1 MMNQIKLSVYLLLSS
16 LSLLSVESRASSM
29 PEEVS
34 QFVQTNL
41 SDNAQRKFLWL
52 TGDKKQISSEILS
65 HPYYKIRAPYWQAAD
80 KNRSRSAKTL
90 WVLEEIGKEKL
101 ITIGVVIEQQK
112 IQAVRILKFRE
123 SRGWEVE
130 LPSFTKQF
138 EGSQLNDSK
147 QLNQSVDGISG
158 ATLSVRAVTNIAR
171 LALYLQKTLPNP

>member
-1 MMNQIKLSVYLLLSS
+1 MMNKIKLSVYLFVTT
-16 LSLLSVESRASSM
+16 LSLLSVESQASSVS
-29 PEEVS
+29 EEVTRFI
-34 QFVQTNL
+34 QNNL
-41 SDNAQRKFLWL
+41 ADNAKRNFMWL
-52 TGDKKQISSEILS
+52 TGDKKQVSSQILH
-65 HPYYKIRAPYWQAAD
+65 HPYYKIRAPYWQAKNA
-80 KNRSRSAKTL
+80 NRSRSAKTL
-90 WVLEEIGKEKL
+90 WVMEEIGKEKL

-138 EGSQLNDSK
+138 EGSQLDDSK

-171 LALYLQKTLPNP
+171 LALYLQTTLPNP